1 MAQPW
6 AGVVK
11 YYELFSKR
19 RREMRKQADRV
30 VLELICAWFPN
41 FLLSQRYT
49 WIRRDAD
56 ETRGCSWVSLGPGSE
71 QSIPAKCTGSLPGDQ
86 GQARQSYRLWSFT
99 SECCVY
105 DSMCLFIGS
114 VFITLTKFQ
123 KDAHEAKLKMPCM
136 RKTNEMQIALCRDIL
151 YLIFRVLFSKAKDF
165 PVIGCS

>member
-49 WIRRDAD
+49 
-56 ETRGCSWVSLGPGSE
+56 
-71 QSIPAKCTGSLPGDQ
+71 
-86 GQARQSYRLWSFT
+86 
-99 SECCVY
+99 
-105 DSMCLFIGS
+105 
-114 VFITLTKFQ
+114 
-123 KDAHEAKLKMPCM
+123 
-136 RKTNEMQIALCRDIL
+136 
-151 YLIFRVLFSKAKDF
+151 
-165 PVIGCS
+165 